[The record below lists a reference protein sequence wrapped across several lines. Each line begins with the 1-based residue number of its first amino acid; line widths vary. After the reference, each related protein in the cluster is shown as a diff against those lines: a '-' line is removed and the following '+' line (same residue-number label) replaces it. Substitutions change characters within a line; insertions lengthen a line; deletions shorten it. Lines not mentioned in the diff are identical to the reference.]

1 MDKITVKA
9 PAKINLTLDVL
20 GRRENGYHDLRMI
33 MQTIDLCDEVTIE
46 QITAEEITL
55 SMNKELPDGCP
66 MQKNLVYRAA
76 ILMKERYA
84 LPDGMNIILT
94 KNIPAAAGLAGGSS
108 DCAATLLGINE
119 LYNLDLSLDELCDIC
134 AFLHPQRNNVVGG
147 HWRNTDSADSTSTNV
162 DITDQTKYFR

>member
-119 LYNLDLSLDELCDIC
+119 LYNPSMNYATLVLHLVQMCLS
-134 AFLHPQRNNVVGG
+134 A
-147 HWRNTDSADSTSTNV
+147 SAKE
-162 DITDQTKYFR
+162 QCCRRALAKY